1 MNDTAAQPPNPSDTP
16 QPNVPA
22 RADAPARPHRT
33 PTRVDL
39 VHRIEAAAAGA
50 LVRLPEPLLKLLVP
64 RPRNARGDRVAADV
78 ALSLALL
85 KVVGGSDGKEGRPVG
100 ELREAMD
107 LEASLAC
114 GRPPR
119 LRMND
124 VHVAGVPCREYLPPQ
139 PAEHPAGATIL
150 YLHGGG
156 WTLGSLETHDAP
168 CRHIAAGT
176 GVRVVSADY
185 RMAPE
190 APFPAAVDD
199 VMAVYRELAAAG
211 PVVVMGDSA
220 GGNLAA
226 VLCLVAREEG
236 LPQPALQGL
245 IVPAVDLAGR
255 TASRDEFAEGFF
267 LTDADMDWYTD
278 QYGADHVAE
287 GGDLRDWRI
296 SPLHAEDLSGLA
308 PAYVAV
314 AGFDPLRDEGEA
326 YAAKLADAGV
336 PVTLRRHPDMVHPF
350 INSPGIWRGSRAAI
364 ADLVG
369 AVRLALGVR

>member
-1 MNDTAAQPPNPSDTP
+1 MNDS
-16 QPNVPA
+16 PA
-22 RADAPARPHRT
+22 PESPAAPAPRRPHRT

-39 VHRIEAAAAGA
+39 LHRIEAAAARA
-50 LVRLPEPLLKLLVP
+50 LVSLPEPLLRLAVP
-64 RPRNARGDRVAADV
+64 RRANGRGDRVAPDV

-85 KVVGGSDGKEGRPVG
+85 KVVGGSGPKDGRPISQ
-100 ELREAMD
+100 LRAEMD
-107 LEASLAC
+107 LEASLAR

-119 LRMND
+119 MRMAD
-124 VHVAGVPCREYLPPQ
+124 IHVAGVPCREYLPPR

-226 VLCLVAREEG
+226 VICLAARGEG
-236 LPQPALQGL
+236 LVQPALQAL
-245 IVPAVDLAGR
+245 IVPAVDFAGR
-255 TASRDEFAEGFF
+255 TASRDEFAEGLF
-267 LTDADMDWYTD
+267 LTDADMDWYIGHYTR
-278 QYGADHVAE
+278 DHVAA
-287 GGDLRDWRI
+287 GGDLRDWRL
-296 SPLHAEDLSGLA
+296 SPLHADDHSGLA

-326 YAAKLADAGV
+326 YAAALASAGV
-336 PVTLRRHPDMVHPF
+336 PVTLRRHRDLVHPF